1 MDAMSE
7 RVLVLYNLPS
17 EEAQFRAHAAASDDG
32 VIHAVENV
40 VGALNRCGTPVRVA
54 GVRHLTDVPVTLAA
68 DNETVVFNLVERLDG
83 GVNDVN
89 FVPAVIRAL
98 GRACTGGDTASLLLT
113 LDKNL
118 AKARLAEFGVA
129 TPAGVVVPVGAKPLL
144 DALPDG
150 PLFVK
155 PLCSDGS
162 EGIDAG
168 SLVRERAQLPAAVA
182 RLHAQCGQSALVEA
196 FIEGREFNLAVME
209 RDGEPLALPPAE
221 IDFTLF
227 PNGKPHFV
235 DYSVKW
241 MPGTI
246 GGRVSPRRVPADVD
260 AATIARLRELACRA
274 WRACGCHGYARV
286 DTRMDAR
293 GHVFVLEVNVNCD
306 LSPMAGLPAALAAA
320 KISFEDFSLQMVAE
334 AKRNAK

>member
-1 MDAMSE
+1 
-7 RVLVLYNLPS
+7 
-17 EEAQFRAHAAASDDG
+17 
-32 VIHAVENV
+32 
-40 VGALNRCGTPVRVA
+40 
-54 GVRHLTDVPVTLAA
+54 
-68 DNETVVFNLVERLDG
+68 
-83 GVNDVN
+83 
-89 FVPAVIRAL
+89 
-98 GRACTGGDTASLLLT
+98 
-113 LDKNL
+113 
-118 AKARLAEFGVA
+118 
-129 TPAGVVVPVGAKPLL
+129 
-144 DALPDG
+144 
-150 PLFVK
+150 
-155 PLCSDGS
+155 
-162 EGIDAG
+162 
-168 SLVRERAQLPAAVA
+168 
-182 RLHAQCGQSALVEA
+182 
-196 FIEGREFNLAVME
+196 
-209 RDGEPLALPPAE
+209 
-221 IDFTLF
+221 
-227 PNGKPHFV
+227 V